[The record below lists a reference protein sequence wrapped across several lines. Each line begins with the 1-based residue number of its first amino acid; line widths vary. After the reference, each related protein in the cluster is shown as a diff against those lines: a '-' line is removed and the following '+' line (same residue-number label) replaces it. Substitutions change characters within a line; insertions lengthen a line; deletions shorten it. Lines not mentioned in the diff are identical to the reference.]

1 MAERFSRRSFL
12 KKVGL
17 SIVSIAA
24 FGLALPESRG
34 LDREAN
40 RNELAEFLNR
50 PIENPEVLR
59 PHTANFIDHLRLS
72 QPSAVRWAH
81 NADSKKKI
89 YTFILDQERHVAE
102 LDCRFDERRGIY
114 VSHKR
119 GGKSDIKPGEAYDLA
134 SSAQHPKALKYDF
147 KDSEAASNLIYS
159 IDESTPCVINADLF
173 DNPKFGISPQQFV
186 DMSERLPNALISIGR
201 KVDSGS
207 IEDFV
212 DQFIQLAANNP
223 DKEFIMPAH
232 IIDFLNNITEL
243 RRVLDVSN
251 ISLMMYRT
259 SDYKLTQ
266 GHLNWIKKHFDD
278 QLRSRTFFDL

>member
-1 MAERFSRRSFL
+1 MAEMFSRRSFL
-12 KKVGL
+12 RGVGYL
-17 SIVSIAA
+17 VGIAA

-50 PIENPEVLR
+50 QIENPEVLG
-59 PHTANFIDHLRLS
+59 PYTANFLNHLRLS
-72 QPSAVRWAH
+72 QPSEVRWAH

-89 YTFILDQERHVAE
+89 NAFVLDQERHVAE

-119 GGKSDIKPGEAYDLA
+119 DGKSDINPGEAYNLVA
-134 SSAQHPKALKYDF
+134 TAQHPKVLKYDF
-147 KDSEAASNLIYS
+147 KDAEAARNLIDS
-159 IDESTPCVINADLF
+159 IDTSMPCVINADLF
-173 DNPKFGISPQQFV
+173 DNHRFGMSPQQFV

-201 KVDSGS
+201 KTDSGS
-207 IEDFV
+207 IDDFV
-212 DQFIQLAANNP
+212 DQFIQLAADNP

-243 RRVLDVSN
+243 RRVLDVPN
-251 ISLMMYRT
+251 ISLMIYRT